1 MTKKKIIIILC
12 IMFSIFIGV
21 IIYALATRSH
31 NTSNDSSGSD
41 LSGQNWAYN
50 ETRDKDKDKDKE
62 SNTES
67 NTDSEESYVQVINDI
82 VYEKLDNL
90 TYEQQAAK
98 EELFSLAYHNIEK
111 QTSEHG
117 KAISAE
123 ILDTSDQYHAYV
135 RITFADNKTE
145 DYIAAYD
152 SYQKHTF
159 MNFQTV
165 EIWDYYHS
173 DDNKG

>member
-21 IIYALATRSH
+21 MIYALATRSH
-31 NTSNDSSGSD
+31 NTSSDSSDSD

-50 ETRDKDKDKDKE
+50 ETRDKDKE
-62 SNTES
+62 SS
-67 NTDSEESYVQVINDI
+67 TDSEESYVRVINDI
-82 VYEKLDNL
+82 VYERLDNL

>member
-21 IIYALATRSH
+21 MIYALATRSR
-31 NTSNDSSGSD
+31 NTSNDSSDSD

-50 ETRDKDKDKDKE
+50 ETRDKDKE
-62 SNTES
+62 SS
-67 NTDSEESYVQVINDI
+67 TDSEESYVRVINDI
-82 VYEKLDNL
+82 TYEKLNNL

-98 EELFSLAYHNIEK
+98 EELFSLVYHNIEK

>member
-12 IMFSIFIGV
+12 IMFSIFTGLM
-21 IIYALATRSH
+21 IYVLATRSH
-31 NTSNDSSGSD
+31 NTSNDSSDSD

-50 ETRDKDKDKDKE
+50 ETRDKE
-62 SNTES
+62 SS
-67 NTDSEESYVQVINDI
+67 TDSEESYVRVINDI
-82 VYEKLDNL
+82 TYEKLDNL

-98 EELFSLAYHNIEK
+98 EKLFSLVYHNIEK

>member
-1 MTKKKIIIILC
+1 MTKKKIIIIIC
-12 IMFSIFIGV
+12 IMFSIFIGLM
-21 IIYALATRSH
+21 IYILATRSY
-31 NTSNDSSGSD
+31 NTSNDSSDSD

-50 ETRDKDKDKDKE
+50 ETRDKE
-62 SNTES
+62 SS
-67 NTDSEESYVQVINDI
+67 TDSEESYVRVINDI
-82 VYEKLDNL
+82 TYEKLDNL

-98 EELFSLAYHNIEK
+98 EKLFSLVYHNIEK

-123 ILDTSDQYHAYV
+123 ILNTSDQYHAYV

-165 EIWDYYHS
+165 EIWDYYHG

>member
-31 NTSNDSSGSD
+31 NTSNDSSDSD

-50 ETRDKDKDKDKE
+50 ETRDKDKE
-62 SNTES
+62 SNTDS

>member
-1 MTKKKIIIILC
+1 
-12 IMFSIFIGV
+12 MFSIFIGLM
-21 IIYALATRSH
+21 IYALATRSH
-31 NTSNDSSGSD
+31 NTSDDSSDSD

-50 ETRDKDKDKDKE
+50 ETRDKE
-62 SNTES
+62 SS
-67 NTDSEESYVQVINDI
+67 TDSEESYVRVINDI
-82 VYEKLDNL
+82 MYEKLDNL

-98 EELFSLAYHNIEK
+98 EKLFSLAYHNIEK

>member
-12 IMFSIFIGV
+12 IMFSIFIGLM
-21 IIYALATRSH
+21 IYILATRSH
-31 NTSNDSSGSD
+31 NTSNDSSDSD

-50 ETRDKDKDKDKE
+50 ETRDKE
-62 SNTES
+62 SS
-67 NTDSEESYVQVINDI
+67 TDSEESYVRVINDI
-82 VYEKLDNL
+82 TYEKLDNL

-98 EELFSLAYHNIEK
+98 EKLFSLVYHNIEK

-123 ILDTSDQYHAYV
+123 ILNTSDQYHAYV

-165 EIWDYYHS
+165 EIWDYYHG

>member
-12 IMFSIFIGV
+12 IMFSIFIGLMICV
-21 IIYALATRSH
+21 LVTRSH
-31 NTSNDSSGSD
+31 NISNDSSDSD

-50 ETRDKDKDKDKE
+50 ETKDKDKDKE
-62 SNTES
+62 SS
-67 NTDSEESYVQVINDI
+67 VDSEESYVQVINDI
-82 VYEKLDNL
+82 TYEKLDNL

-98 EELFSLAYHNIEK
+98 EKLFSLVYHNIEK

>member
-1 MTKKKIIIILC
+1 
-12 IMFSIFIGV
+12 MFSIFIGLM
-21 IIYALATRSH
+21 IYILATRSH
-31 NTSNDSSGSD
+31 NTSNDSSDSD

-50 ETRDKDKDKDKE
+50 ETRDKE
-62 SNTES
+62 SS
-67 NTDSEESYVQVINDI
+67 TDSEESYVRVINDI
-82 VYEKLDNL
+82 TYEKLDNL

-98 EELFSLAYHNIEK
+98 EKLFSLVYHNIEK

-165 EIWDYYHS
+165 EIWDYYHG

>member
-12 IMFSIFIGV
+12 IMFSIFIGLM
-21 IIYALATRSH
+21 IYVLATRSH
-31 NTSNDSSGSD
+31 NTSNDSSDSD

-50 ETRDKDKDKDKE
+50 ETKDKE
-62 SNTES
+62 SS
-67 NTDSEESYVQVINDI
+67 TDSEESYVRVINDI
-82 VYEKLDNL
+82 TYEKLDNL

-98 EELFSLAYHNIEK
+98 EKLFSLVYHNIEK

>member
-1 MTKKKIIIILC
+1 MTKKKIIIIIC
-12 IMFSIFIGV
+12 IMFSIFIGLM
-21 IIYALATRSH
+21 IYILATRSH
-31 NTSNDSSGSD
+31 NTSNDSSDSD

-50 ETRDKDKDKDKE
+50 ETKDKDKE
-62 SNTES
+62 SS
-67 NTDSEESYVQVINDI
+67 VDSEESYVQVINDI
-82 VYEKLDNL
+82 TYEKLDNL

-98 EELFSLAYHNIEK
+98 EKLFSLVYHNIEK

-165 EIWDYYHS
+165 EIWDYYHG

>member
-12 IMFSIFIGV
+12 IMFSIFIGLM
-21 IIYALATRSH
+21 IYVLATRSH
-31 NTSNDSSGSD
+31 NTSNDSSDSD

-50 ETRDKDKDKDKE
+50 ETRDKE
-62 SNTES
+62 SS
-67 NTDSEESYVQVINDI
+67 TDSEESYVRVINDI
-82 VYEKLDNL
+82 TYEKLDNL

-98 EELFSLAYHNIEK
+98 EKLFSLVYHNIEK

-117 KAISAE
+117 KAVSAE

-159 MNFQTV
+159 MNFQTI

>member
-12 IMFSIFIGV
+12 IMFSIFIGLM
-21 IIYALATRSH
+21 IYALATRSH
-31 NTSNDSSGSD
+31 NTSDDSSDSD

-50 ETRDKDKDKDKE
+50 ETRDKE
-62 SNTES
+62 SS
-67 NTDSEESYVQVINDI
+67 TDSEESYVRVINDI
-82 VYEKLDNL
+82 MYEKLDNL

-98 EELFSLAYHNIEK
+98 EKLFSLAYHNIEK

>member
-12 IMFSIFIGV
+12 IMFSIFIGLM
-21 IIYALATRSH
+21 IYVLATRSH
-31 NTSNDSSGSD
+31 NNSNDSSDSD

-50 ETRDKDKDKDKE
+50 ETRDKE
-62 SNTES
+62 SI
-67 NTDSEESYVQVINDI
+67 TDSEESYVRVINDI
-82 VYEKLDNL
+82 TYEKLDNL

-98 EELFSLAYHNIEK
+98 DKLFSLVYHNIEK

-135 RITFADNKTE
+135 RITFTDNKTE